1 MSSTC
6 WGFNLFLFFL
16 VPKGRIW
23 YLKNKTEKSLDPSH
37 FLITVNFPLSIS
49 FTYPTSS
56 AKVHFHSHLLEKV
69 FSFPWA
75 VVFHS
80 HISLVVLGP
89 VLGFHNVCPTLSAL
103 FPLWPRGLRWHLC
116 RFTNLFLVEYRVFRC
131 FFPVLPDGNM
141 RRLFSPKFTIRNR
154 LNVWRQ
160 NSQGPGLYM
169 TEVRYSL
176 LSPQLLT
183 VTTCDWWTE
192 LAFSG
197 AFALVTCDSLDLGT
211 LFVCSFGVVTH
222 FS

>member
-37 FLITVNFPLSIS
+37 FLIAVNFPLSIS

-56 AKVHFHSHLLEKV
+56 AKLHFDSHLLEKV

-103 FPLWPRGLRWHLC
+103 FPLWPRGLWWHLC
-116 RFTNLFLVEYRVFRC
+116 RFTNLFLVEYRVFRM
-131 FFPVLPDGNM
+131 FFSRPSWWKHEETIFSKIHYKKPIE
-141 RRLFSPKFTIRNR
+141 RLETKFTRAR
-154 LNVWRQ
+154 ALH
-160 NSQGPGLYM
+160 
-169 TEVRYSL
+169 
-176 LSPQLLT
+176 
-183 VTTCDWWTE
+183 DW
-192 LAFSG
+192 G
-197 AFALVTCDSLDLGT
+197 
-211 LFVCSFGVVTH
+211 
-222 FS
+222 